1 MEERTVVRSL
11 GQRTEIFFERAGPC
25 TRWEEQGRFSIGRR
39 RIGVVS
45 IVTSHES
52 MWCCLAT
59 KLLLH

>member
-25 TRWEEQGRFSIGRR
+25 ARWEEQGRFSVGRR
-39 RIGVVS
+39 RIVS